1 MENPTEEE
9 IRAEFTKNLQGLYTK
24 ENPLRVR
31 AGTIERVKAQRP
43 DLCAEVDALIK
54 EGIIIEDKN

>member
-1 MENPTEEE
+1 MNPSQEE
-9 IRAEFTKNLQGLYTK
+9 IEAEFTKNLQTLFTK

-43 DLCAEVDALIK
+43 DLCAEVDAAVK